1 MTYLLTVVYTLELMN
16 YDDNFN
22 KTKVKVEM
30 TSWKDKKG
38 HAVLTISSEN
48 LVLGAFEK
56 ADEKSGKV
64 LENQDTTIAE
74 VKRAIIKATL
84 EMNEIGVQCS
94 HQSDAD
100 FESATAVLDKYQ
112 AKPNVKIPEI
122 KNEVA
127 KK

>member
-1 MTYLLTVVYTLELMN
+1 MN
-16 YDDNFN
+16 PDDNFN

-38 HAVLTISSEN
+38 QAVLTISSEN
-48 LVLGAFEK
+48 LVLGAFES

-84 EMNEIGVQCS
+84 ELNEIGVQCS

-100 FESATAVLDKYQ
+100 FESAMAVLDKYQ
-112 AKPNVKIPEI
+112 AKANVKIPEI
-122 KNEVA
+122 KNETA